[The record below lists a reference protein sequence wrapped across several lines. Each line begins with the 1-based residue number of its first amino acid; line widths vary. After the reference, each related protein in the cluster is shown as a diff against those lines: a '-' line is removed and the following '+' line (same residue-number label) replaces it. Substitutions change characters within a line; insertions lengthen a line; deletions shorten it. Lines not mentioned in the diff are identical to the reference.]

1 MANVFNAYPATRLLL
16 IVLGLGLLAFYH
28 LVEIPYKLQSGFFIA
43 SVLIS
48 GIPHGSLDHQI
59 HRRTAILEGKKHS
72 KWAFMGFY
80 HKFLLIYAIM
90 WLIHVEFAF
99 LLFILLSAFHFG
111 ELDCA
116 WIKGKNRKWLL
127 AISTIYGILLL
138 SNMFLFHIHQILP
151 VLSSFKDLNL
161 MDIQVFENLFPYRL
175 EIFCGSVVTSVG
187 LLVGYQMRHGH
198 SIIRMAF
205 AACQTLILFS
215 LVTQLP
221 VFLGFGFYF
230 SIWHSLLTFQSL
242 KKYVYGSHTSWFE
255 LVRSGAGNSI
265 AAILIVGVVVALAV
279 NQLSLEQL
287 ITASLFGIAILT
299 APHMVVISGMFS
311 KQFLGNNKMAS
322 A

>member
-28 LVEIPYKLQSGFFIA
+28 LVNIPYELQAGFFIA
-43 SVLIS
+43 SVLVS

-59 HRRTAILEGKKHS
+59 HKRTAILEGKKHC

-80 HKFLLIYAIM
+80 HKFLLIYAIV

-111 ELDCA
+111 ELDWA

-127 AISTIYGILLL
+127 AISTIYGFLLL

-151 VLSSFKDLNL
+151 VLSSFKGLNL
-161 MDIQVFENLFPYRL
+161 IEIQVFEILYPFRL
-175 EIFCGSVVTSVG
+175 EIFGGSVITTAG
-187 LLVGYQMRHGH
+187 LLVGYQIWHRQ
-198 SIIRMAF
+198 SLIRMAF
-205 AACQTLILFS
+205 AACQTLVLFS

-221 VFLGFGFYF
+221 IFLGFGFYF

-242 KKYVYGSHTSWFE
+242 KKYVYGPHTGWFE
-255 LVRSGAGNSI
+255 LVKSGAGNSV
-265 AAILIVGVVVALAV
+265 AAIFIVGAVVALAV

-287 ITASLFGIAILT
+287 TTASLVGIAILT

-311 KQFLGNNKMAS
+311 KQFLGKNKVAP

>member
-1 MANVFNAYPATRLLL
+1 
-16 IVLGLGLLAFYH
+16 
-28 LVEIPYKLQSGFFIA
+28 
-43 SVLIS
+43 
-48 GIPHGSLDHQI
+48 
-59 HRRTAILEGKKHS
+59 
-72 KWAFMGFY
+72 
-80 HKFLLIYAIM
+80 
-90 WLIHVEFAF
+90 
-99 LLFILLSAFHFG
+99 
-111 ELDCA
+111 
-116 WIKGKNRKWLL
+116 
-127 AISTIYGILLL
+127 
-138 SNMFLFHIHQILP
+138 
-151 VLSSFKDLNL
+151 
-161 MDIQVFENLFPYRL
+161 
-175 EIFCGSVVTSVG
+175 
-187 LLVGYQMRHGH
+187 
-198 SIIRMAF
+198 MAF

-242 KKYVYGSHTSWFE
+242 KKYVYGPHTSWFE
-255 LVRSGAGNSI
+255 LVRSGAGNSL